1 MQLVLTTEL
10 LLEAYKQG
18 LFPMAQSA
26 HSKYVH
32 WVCPEMRGQLSIPDL
47 HISRSL
53 HKTVRR
59 QAMRGRTY
67 RVRINTDFEQVID
80 GCARKMPDRPETWI
94 NGQIKDAC
102 MRLHREGHAHS
113 VECWHGETMV
123 GGLYGIALGGA
134 FFGESMFSVQ
144 PDASKVSLV
153 HLCARLWRGG
163 FTLLDTQFVN
173 AHLQQFGVYEVHYE
187 DYMKGLRDA
196 VSLRGD
202 FLQPGVSEAEL
213 IARYFRMREEVEPIR
228 RAVAPPAEG

>member
-26 HSKYVH
+26 HSKYIH
-32 WVCPEMRGQLSIPDL
+32 WVCPELRGQLSIPDL

-53 HKTVRR
+53 RKTVKR

-67 RVRINTDFEQVID
+67 RIKINTDFAQVID

-94 NGQIKDAC
+94 NGQIKEAC

-113 VECWHGETMV
+113 VECWHGDTMA
-123 GGLYGIALGGA
+123 GGLYGVALGGA

-153 HLCARLWRGG
+153 HLVARLWHGG

-173 AHLQQFGVYEVHYE
+173 NHLRQFGVYELRYE
-187 DYMKGLRDA
+187 RYMEQLREA
-196 VSLRGD
+196 VKQNAD
-202 FLQPGVSEAEL
+202 FLLPGVSEAEL
-213 IARYFRMREEVEPIR
+213 IARYFRMR
-228 RAVAPPAEG
+228 AVRDDRLGPA